1 MIGRLQI
8 PKNTWAGMKAGS
20 VTLLEVPM
28 PSRVAWIRG
37 GYKHF
42 ETTDVPRLVEKLQK
56 LVPKCGKK
64 KVAEWEAWIAA
75 ERWDEFVEDILLNH
89 YDSAYAEAAKRSG
102 RDDENA
108 EFLMLPNTDDETYA
122 KAAAELIA
130 KYDVSKPPVVVE
142 ETEATKTE
150 VAV

>member
-42 ETTDVPRLVEKLQK
+42 ETTDVPRLVE
-56 LVPKCGKK
+56 
-64 KVAEWEAWIAA
+64 
-75 ERWDEFVEDILLNH
+75 LLPTALGECC
-89 YDSAYAEAAKRSG
+89 SSC
-102 RDDENA
+102 
-108 EFLMLPNTDDETYA
+108 
-122 KAAAELIA
+122 
-130 KYDVSKPPVVVE
+130 
-142 ETEATKTE
+142 
-150 VAV
+150 